1 MLFPVGKFLR
11 EPTRAEVQILTI
23 KNWHILPQVLWSA
36 TQNSCNGFRA

>member
-36 TQNSCNGFRA
+36 TQNSCNCFRA